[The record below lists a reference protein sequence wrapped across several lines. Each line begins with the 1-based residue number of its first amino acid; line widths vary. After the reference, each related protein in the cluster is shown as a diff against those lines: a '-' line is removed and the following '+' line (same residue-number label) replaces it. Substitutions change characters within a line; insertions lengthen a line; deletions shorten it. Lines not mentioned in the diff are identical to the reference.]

1 MGLAKAPSR
10 AHIVPAKFAL
20 LWRTEYY
27 TKQNLER
34 TKKREEDFVIMASN
48 KPIVDAHGKT
58 FNRNLLV
65 LVLLVGTFCTVLNG
79 TILTTAFPTLMKEF
93 SVTTSDV
100 QWLTTGF
107 LMVNGIMIPVTA
119 WLSNNFSTKILYII
133 AMSTFL
139 VGTIMAFVAPTFWVI
154 LAGRLIQAIGVGI
167 TMPLMQVVMLSIFP
181 ANQRG
186 AAMGLGGL
194 VIGLAPAIGPTLSGF
209 IIDNFSW
216 RALFGMIIP
225 IVILVLILAFFF
237 MRPVIQ
243 THRTK
248 LDILSLI
255 ESTVGFGAILYG
267 FSSVGDEGWGSM
279 IVIGSIAI
287 GIIFILLFGY
297 RQLHMD
303 KPFLE
308 LRVFKEKKFA
318 IAAALSSVTNMAMV
332 GVEMVLPLYLQI
344 VKGMSAFHSG
354 LTLLPGALM
363 IGVMS
368 PITGNAFDKY
378 GPKDLA
384 RMGMFLL
391 TAGTIPFLFLTK
403 STPVLDIVV
412 LYMIRMFGIS
422 MVLMPVTTD
431 GMNALPFNLMSH
443 GTAVNNTV
451 RQVFS
456 SMGTAILISVLTNVT
471 NNLKPG
477 KSLLSAAPLQYQ
489 DKFYDATLSGYHA
502 AFAVAI
508 VFCLLGFMITFMV
521 KSSSKSKEVEL
532 NKTELAGEA

>member
-1 MGLAKAPSR
+1 MANNDKA
-10 AHIVPAKFAL
+10 
-20 LWRTEYY
+20 
-27 TKQNLER
+27 
-34 TKKREEDFVIMASN
+34 
-48 KPIVDAHGKT
+48 IVDAHGKP

-139 VGTIMAFVAPTFWVI
+139 VGTIMCFTAPNFGTI
-154 LAGRLIQAIGVGI
+154 LAGRLIQAVGVGI

-209 IIDNFSW
+209 IIDNSSW
-216 RALFGMIIP
+216 RQLFGMIIP
-225 IVILVLILAFFF
+225 IVIIVLILAFFF
-237 MRPVIQ
+237 MRPVIK
-243 THRTK
+243 TRRTK
-248 LDILSLI
+248 LDVLSLF
-255 ESTVGFGAILYG
+255 ESTLGFGAILYG
-267 FSSVGDEGWGSM
+267 FSSVGDDGWGSM
-279 IVIGSIAI
+279 KVIGSIVV

-303 KPFLE
+303 TPFLE
-308 LRVFKEKKFA
+308 LRVFTEKKFA

-456 SMGTAILISVLTNVT
+456 SMGTAILVSVLTNVT

-477 KSLLSAAPLQYQ
+477 HAILKATPLEYK
-489 DKFYDATLSGYHA
+489 DKFFNATLSGYHA

-508 VFCLLGFMITFMV
+508 VFCLIGFLITFMV
-521 KSSSKSKEVEL
+521 KGSAKSKTIDTDQL
-532 NKTELAGEA
+532 KKTELAGEE

>member
-1 MGLAKAPSR
+1 MANNNKA
-10 AHIVPAKFAL
+10 
-20 LWRTEYY
+20 
-27 TKQNLER
+27 
-34 TKKREEDFVIMASN
+34 
-48 KPIVDAHGKT
+48 IVDAHGKP

-93 SVTTSDV
+93 SVSTSDV

-139 VGTIMAFVAPTFWVI
+139 VGTIMCFVAPTFGTI
-154 LAGRLIQAIGVGI
+154 LAGRLIQAVGVGV

-181 ANQRG
+181 PEKRG
-186 AAMGLGGL
+186 AAMGLNGL
-194 VIGLAPAIGPTLSGF
+194 VVGLAPAIGPTLSGF
-209 IIDNFSW
+209 IIDNSSW
-216 RALFGMIIP
+216 RYLFGMIIP
-225 IVILVLILAFFF
+225 IVVVVLILALIF
-237 MRPVIQ
+237 MRPVLQ

-248 LDILSLI
+248 LDVLSLV
-255 ESTVGFGAILYG
+255 ESTVGFGAVLYG

-279 IVIGSIAI
+279 TVIGSII
-287 GIIFILLFGY
+287 VGIIFIVLFGL

-363 IGVMS
+363 IGIMS

-403 STPVLDIVV
+403 STPVLDIVI

-431 GMNALPFNLMSH
+431 GMNSLPLNLMSH

-456 SMGTAILISVLTNVT
+456 SMGTAILVSVLTNVT

-477 KSLLSAAPLQYQ
+477 KSLLSSSPLKYQ
-489 DKFYDATLSGYHA
+489 DSYINSTLSGYHA

-508 VFCLLGFMITFMV
+508 VFCLIGFFITFMV
-521 KSSSKSKEVEL
+521 KNKAKSRDIDMK
-532 NKTELAGEA
+532 NTELAGEE

>member
-1 MGLAKAPSR
+1 
-10 AHIVPAKFAL
+10 
-20 LWRTEYY
+20 
-27 TKQNLER
+27 
-34 TKKREEDFVIMASN
+34 MANN
-48 KPIVDAHGKT
+48 KEIVDAHGKP

-139 VGTIMAFVAPTFWVI
+139 VGTILCFTAPTFGVI
-154 LAGRLIQAIGVGI
+154 LAGRLIQAVGVGI

-181 ANQRG
+181 ANKRG

-209 IIDNFSW
+209 IIDNWSW
-216 RALFGMIIP
+216 RDLFGMIIP
-225 IVILVLILAFFF
+225 IVIIVLILAFIF

-243 THRTK
+243 TRRTK

-255 ESTVGFGAILYG
+255 ESTLGFGAILYG
-267 FSSVGDEGWGSM
+267 FSSVGDDGWGSLT
-279 IVIGSIAI
+279 VIGSIVT
-287 GIIFILLFGY
+287 GLIFILLFGY
-297 RQLHMD
+297 RQLHM
-303 KPFLE
+303 KTPFLE

-318 IAAALSSVTNMAMV
+318 IAAALSSVTNMAMI
-332 GVEMVLPLYLQI
+332 GVEMILPLYLQI
-344 VKGMSAFHSG
+344 VKGMSAFDSG

-363 IGVMS
+363 MGIMS
-368 PITGNAFDKY
+368 PITGNAFDRF
-378 GPKDLA
+378 GPKDLV

-391 TAGTIPFLFLTK
+391 TAGTIPFLFLTQN
-403 STPVLDIVV
+403 TPIIDIVI

-422 MVLMPVTTD
+422 MVMMPATTD
-431 GMNALPFNLMSH
+431 GMNALPFDLMSH

-456 SMGTAILISVLTNVT
+456 SMGTAILVSVLTNVT
-471 NNLKPG
+471 NNMKPG
-477 KSLLSAAPLQYQ
+477 KALLASAPLKYK
-489 DKFYDATLSGYHA
+489 DNFFNATLSGYHA

-508 VFCLLGFMITFMV
+508 LFCLVGFGISMLIKNT
-521 KSSSKSKEVEL
+521 SKSKEINVSEL
-532 NKTELAGEA
+532 KNTRMAGDE

>member
-1 MGLAKAPSR
+1 MDAGTYWAQLEANSKTGNHLQDWP
-10 AHIVPAKFAL
+10 F
-20 LWRTEYY
+20 

-93 SVTTSDV
+93 NVTTSDV

-154 LAGRLIQAIGVGI
+154 LAGRLIQAVGVGI

>member
-1 MGLAKAPSR
+1 MANNDKA
-10 AHIVPAKFAL
+10 
-20 LWRTEYY
+20 
-27 TKQNLER
+27 
-34 TKKREEDFVIMASN
+34 
-48 KPIVDAHGKT
+48 IVDAHWKP

-139 VGTIMAFVAPTFWVI
+139 VGTIMCFTAPNFGTI
-154 LAGRLIQAIGVGI
+154 LAGRLIQAVGVGI

-209 IIDNFSW
+209 IIDNSSW
-216 RALFGMIIP
+216 RQLFGMIIP
-225 IVILVLILAFFF
+225 IVIIVLILAFFF
-237 MRPVIQ
+237 MRPVIK
-243 THRTK
+243 TRRTK
-248 LDILSLI
+248 LDVLSLI
-255 ESTVGFGAILYG
+255 ESTLGFGAILYG
-267 FSSVGDEGWGSM
+267 FSSVGDDGWGSM
-279 IVIGSIAI
+279 KVIGSIVV
-287 GIIFILLFGY
+287 GVIFILLFGY

-303 KPFLE
+303 TPFLE
-308 LRVFKEKKFA
+308 LRVFTEKKFA

-456 SMGTAILISVLTNVT
+456 SMGTAILVSVLTNVT

-477 KSLLSAAPLQYQ
+477 KSILKATPLAYQ
-489 DKFYDATLSGYHA
+489 DKFFNATLSGYHA
-502 AFAVAI
+502 AFGVAI
-508 VFCLLGFMITFMV
+508 VFCLIGFLITFMV
-521 KSSSKSKEVEL
+521 RNSAKSKTIDTDQL
-532 NKTELAGEA
+532 KKTELAGEK

>member
-1 MGLAKAPSR
+1 
-10 AHIVPAKFAL
+10 
-20 LWRTEYY
+20 
-27 TKQNLER
+27 
-34 TKKREEDFVIMASN
+34 MANSN
-48 KPIVDAHGKT
+48 EHLDVNGKP

-65 LVLLVGTFCTVLNG
+65 MVLLVGTFCTVLNG

-93 SVTTSDV
+93 NVTTSAV

-119 WLSNNFSTKILYII
+119 WLSNNFSNKILYII

-139 VGTIMAFVAPTFWVI
+139 VGTIMCFTAPNFQTI
-154 LAGRLIQAIGVGI
+154 LAGRLIQAVGVGI
-167 TMPLMQVVMLSIFP
+167 TMPLMQVIMLSIFP

-186 AAMGLGGL
+186 TAMGLAGL
-194 VIGLAPAIGPTLSGF
+194 VIGLAPAIGPTLSGW
-209 IIDNFSW
+209 IIDNFTW
-216 RALFGMIIP
+216 RDLFGMIIP
-225 IVILVLILAFFF
+225 IVVIVLILALIY

-243 THRTK
+243 TKRTK
-248 LDILSLI
+248 LDVLSLI
-255 ESTVGFGAILYG
+255 LSTVGFGSVLYG
-267 FSSVGDEGWGSM
+267 FSSVGDDGWGSP
-279 IVIGSIAI
+279 IVLSTIIGGAI
-287 GIIFILLFGY
+287 IVVLFGY
-297 RQLHMD
+297 RQLKMET
-303 KPFLE
+303 PFLE
-308 LRVFKEKKFA
+308 LRVFKVKKFA
-318 IAAALSSVTNMAMV
+318 VSATLSSVTNMAMV
-332 GVEMVLPLYLQI
+332 GVEMILPLYLQI

-354 LTLLPGALM
+354 LTLLPGAIL

-368 PITGNAFDKY
+368 PITGRAFDRF

-412 LYMIRMFGIS
+412 LYMVRMFGIS

-431 GMNALPFNLMSH
+431 GMNALPFDLISH

-456 SMGTAILISVLTNVT
+456 SMGTAILVSVLTNVT

-477 KSLLSAAPLQYQ
+477 KSILAQSPLKYQ
-489 DKFYDATLSGYHA
+489 DKFFNATLNGYHA
-502 AFAVAI
+502 AFGVAI
-508 VFCLLGFMITFMV
+508 LFCVIALGTTFMV
-521 KSSSKSKEVEL
+521 KNNTKSKEIDPEKMNVEMEGD
-532 NKTELAGEA
+532 K

>member
-1 MGLAKAPSR
+1 MANNKA
-10 AHIVPAKFAL
+10 
-20 LWRTEYY
+20 
-27 TKQNLER
+27 
-34 TKKREEDFVIMASN
+34 
-48 KPIVDAHGKT
+48 IVDAHGKP

-93 SVTTSDV
+93 SVSTSAV

-119 WLSNNFSTKILYII
+119 WLSNNFSTKVLYII

-139 VGTIMAFVAPTFWVI
+139 VGTIMCFTAPNFGTI
-154 LAGRLIQAIGVGI
+154 LAGRLVQAVGVGI

-209 IIDNFSW
+209 IIDNWSW
-216 RALFGMIIP
+216 RDLFGMIIP
-225 IVILVLILAFFF
+225 IVVLVLILAFIF

-248 LDILSLI
+248 LDVLSLI
-255 ESTVGFGAILYG
+255 ESTIGFGAILYG
-267 FSSVGDEGWGSM
+267 FSSVGDDGWGSPV
-279 IVIGSIAI
+279 VIGSITA
-287 GIIFILLFGY
+287 GVIFILLFGY

-368 PITGNAFDKY
+368 PITGNAFDKF

-403 STPVLDIVV
+403 STPVLDIVI

-431 GMNALPFNLMSH
+431 GMNALPFDLMSH

-456 SMGTAILISVLTNVT
+456 SMGTAILVSVLTNVT

-477 KSLLSAAPLQYQ
+477 KSLLSAAPLQYK
-489 DKFYDATLSGYHA
+489 DKFFDATLSGYHA

-508 VFCLLGFMITFMV
+508 LFCVLGYLISLMV
-521 KSSSKSKEVEL
+521 TNRSKSKTVDSSTL
-532 NKTELAGEA
+532 AKTRMAGEE

>member
-1 MGLAKAPSR
+1 MP
-10 AHIVPAKFAL
+10 
-20 LWRTEYY
+20 
-27 TKQNLER
+27 
-34 TKKREEDFVIMASN
+34 SN
-48 KPIVDAHGKT
+48 KAIVDAHGKP

-139 VGTIMAFVAPTFWVI
+139 VGTIMCFTAPTFGVI
-154 LAGRLIQAIGVGI
+154 LAGRLIQAVGVGI

-209 IIDNFSW
+209 IIDNWSW
-216 RALFGMIIP
+216 RDLFGMIIP
-225 IVILVLILAFFF
+225 IVILVLILAFIF

-243 THRTK
+243 TRRSK

-267 FSSVGDEGWGSM
+267 FSSVGDDGWGSM
-279 IVIGSIAI
+279 TVLGSIAV

-297 RQLHMD
+297 RQLHM
-303 KPFLE
+303 KTPFLE
-308 LRVFKEKKFA
+308 LRVFTEKKFA
-318 IAAALSSVTNMAMV
+318 IAAALSSVTNMAMI

-363 IGVMS
+363 IGIMS

-378 GPKDLA
+378 GPKD
-384 RMGMFLL
+384 FLL

-412 LYMIRMFGIS
+412 LYMVRMFGIS
-422 MVLMPVTTD
+422 MVMMPVTTD
-431 GMNALPFNLMSH
+431 GMNALPFSLMSH

-456 SMGTAILISVLTNVT
+456 SMGTAILVSVLTNVT

-477 KSLLSAAPLQYQ
+477 KAILTQAPLQYKN
-489 DKFYDATLSGYHA
+489 DFFNATLSGYHA

-508 VFCLLGFMITFMV
+508 LFCVAGYLISLLVTN
-521 KSSSKSKEVEL
+521 SSKSKTIDTDTL
-532 NKTELAGEA
+532 KKTRLAGEE

>member
-1 MGLAKAPSR
+1 MVSNNKA
-10 AHIVPAKFAL
+10 
-20 LWRTEYY
+20 
-27 TKQNLER
+27 
-34 TKKREEDFVIMASN
+34 
-48 KPIVDAHGKT
+48 IVDAHGKP

-139 VGTIMAFVAPTFWVI
+139 VGTIMCFVAPSFGVI
-154 LAGRLIQAIGVGI
+154 LAGRLIQAVGVGI

-209 IIDNFSW
+209 IIDNFTW
-216 RALFGMIIP
+216 RDLFGMIIP
-225 IVILVLILAFFF
+225 IVILVLILACIF

-248 LDILSLI
+248 LDVLSLI

-267 FSSVGDEGWGSM
+267 FSSVGNDGWGS
-279 IVIGSIAI
+279 ITVIGSIVA
-287 GIIFILLFGY
+287 GIIFILLFGF

-308 LRVFKEKKFA
+308 LRVFTEKKFA
-318 IAAALSSVTNMAMV
+318 IAAALSSVTNMAMI

-363 IGVMS
+363 IGIMS
-368 PITGNAFDKY
+368 PITGNAFDKF

-456 SMGTAILISVLTNVT
+456 SMGTAILVSVLTNVT

-477 KSLLSAAPLQYQ
+477 KSLLAQSPLKYK
-489 DKFYDATLSGYHA
+489 DHFFNATLSGYHA

-508 VFCLLGFMITFMV
+508 LFCVIGYLISLMV
-521 KSSSKSKEVEL
+521 TNSSKSKSVDVDTL
-532 NKTELAGEA
+532 KKTRLAGDK

>member
-1 MGLAKAPSR
+1 MP
-10 AHIVPAKFAL
+10 
-20 LWRTEYY
+20 
-27 TKQNLER
+27 
-34 TKKREEDFVIMASN
+34 SN
-48 KPIVDAHGKT
+48 KAIVDAHGKP

-139 VGTIMAFVAPTFWVI
+139 VGTIMCFTAPTFGVI
-154 LAGRLIQAIGVGI
+154 LAGRLIQAVGVGI

-209 IIDNFSW
+209 IIDNWTW
-216 RALFGMIIP
+216 RDLFGMIIP

-237 MRPVIQ
+237 MRPVIK

-248 LDILSLI
+248 LDVLSLI
-255 ESTVGFGAILYG
+255 ESTLGFGAILYG
-267 FSSVGDEGWGSM
+267 FSSVGDDGWGSM
-279 IVIGSIAI
+279 TVLGSIAV

-297 RQLHMD
+297 RQLHM
-303 KPFLE
+303 KTPFLE
-308 LRVFKEKKFA
+308 LRVFTEKKFA
-318 IAAALSSVTNMAMV
+318 IAAALSSVTNMAMI

-363 IGVMS
+363 IGIMS

-412 LYMIRMFGIS
+412 LYMVRMFGIS
-422 MVLMPVTTD
+422 MVMMPVTTD
-431 GMNALPFNLMSH
+431 GMNALPFSLMSH

-456 SMGTAILISVLTNVT
+456 SMGTAILVSVLTNVT

-477 KSLLSAAPLQYQ
+477 KAILTQAPLQYKN
-489 DKFYDATLSGYHA
+489 DFFNATLSGYHA

-508 VFCLLGFMITFMV
+508 LFCVVGYLISLLVTN
-521 KSSSKSKEVEL
+521 SSKSKTVDTDTL
-532 NKTELAGEA
+532 KKTRLAGEE

>member
-1 MGLAKAPSR
+1 MP
-10 AHIVPAKFAL
+10 
-20 LWRTEYY
+20 
-27 TKQNLER
+27 
-34 TKKREEDFVIMASN
+34 SN
-48 KPIVDAHGKT
+48 KAIVDAHGKP

-139 VGTIMAFVAPTFWVI
+139 VGTIMCFTAPTFGVI
-154 LAGRLIQAIGVGI
+154 LAGRLIQAVGVGI

-209 IIDNFSW
+209 IIDNWSW
-216 RALFGMIIP
+216 RDLFGMIIP
-225 IVILVLILAFFF
+225 IVILVLILAFIF

-243 THRTK
+243 THRSK
-248 LDILSLI
+248 LDVLSLI
-255 ESTVGFGAILYG
+255 ESTLGFGAILYG
-267 FSSVGDEGWGSM
+267 FSSVGDDGWGSLT
-279 IVIGSIAI
+279 VLGSIAV

-297 RQLHMD
+297 RQLHM
-303 KPFLE
+303 KTPFLE
-308 LRVFKEKKFA
+308 LRVFTEKKFA
-318 IAAALSSVTNMAMV
+318 IAAALSSVTNMAMI

-363 IGVMS
+363 IGIMS

-403 STPVLDIVV
+403 STPVFDIVV
-412 LYMIRMFGIS
+412 LYMVRMFGIS
-422 MVLMPVTTD
+422 MVMMPVTTD

-456 SMGTAILISVLTNVT
+456 SMGTAILVSVLTNVT

-477 KSLLSAAPLQYQ
+477 KAILTQAPLQYKN
-489 DKFYDATLSGYHA
+489 DFFNATLSGYHA

-508 VFCLLGFMITFMV
+508 LFCVAGYLISLLVTN
-521 KSSSKSKEVEL
+521 SSKSKTIDTDTL
-532 NKTELAGEA
+532 KKTRLAGEE

>member
-1 MGLAKAPSR
+1 M
-10 AHIVPAKFAL
+10 
-20 LWRTEYY
+20 
-27 TKQNLER
+27 
-34 TKKREEDFVIMASN
+34 DSN
-48 KPIVDAHGKT
+48 KKIVDAHGKT
-58 FNRNLLV
+58 FNRNLMV

-119 WLSNNFSTKILYII
+119 WLSNNFSTKVLYII

-139 VGTIMAFVAPTFWVI
+139 VGTIMCFVAPSFGVI
-154 LAGRLIQAIGVGI
+154 LAGRLIQAVGVGI
-167 TMPLMQVVMLSIFP
+167 TMPLMQVVMLSVFP
-181 ANQRG
+181 ANKRG
-186 AAMGLGGL
+186 SAMGLAGL

-209 IIDNFSW
+209 IIDNWTW
-216 RALFGMIIP
+216 RDLFGMIIP

-237 MRPVIQ
+237 MRPVIH

-248 LDILSLI
+248 LDVLSLI

-267 FSSVGDEGWGSM
+267 FSSVGDNGWGSM
-279 IVIGSIAI
+279 TVLGSIAI
-287 GIIFILLFGY
+287 GLISIVLFGY
-297 RQLHMD
+297 RQLHLD

-318 IAAALSSVTNMAMV
+318 IAAALSSVTNMAMI

-368 PITGNAFDKY
+368 PITGNAFDKF

-391 TAGTIPFLFLTK
+391 TAGTIPFLFLTQD
-403 STPVLDIVV
+403 TPVLDIVI

-422 MVLMPVTTD
+422 MVMMPVTTD
-431 GMNALPFNLMSH
+431 GMNSLPFDLMSH
-443 GTAVNNTV
+443 GTAANNTV

-456 SMGTAILISVLTNVT
+456 SMGTAILVSVLTNVT

-477 KSLLSAAPLQYQ
+477 QSLLKSAPLQYK
-489 DKFYDATLSGYHA
+489 DNFFNATLSGYHA

-508 VFCLLGFMITFMV
+508 LFCVIGLLISFMV
-521 KSSSKSKEVEL
+521 NNSSKSKTIDETTL
-532 NKTELAGEA
+532 KNTKLAGEE

>member
-1 MGLAKAPSR
+1 MSS
-10 AHIVPAKFAL
+10 
-20 LWRTEYY
+20 
-27 TKQNLER
+27 
-34 TKKREEDFVIMASN
+34 SN
-48 KPIVDAHGKT
+48 EHLDINGKP

-93 SVTTSDV
+93 NVTTSAV

-119 WLSNNFSTKILYII
+119 WLSNNFSTKVLYII

-139 VGTIMAFVAPTFWVI
+139 IGTIMCFTAPNFGTI
-154 LAGRLIQAIGVGI
+154 LAGRLVQAVGVGI

-181 ANQRG
+181 SNQRG
-186 AAMGLGGL
+186 TAMGLAGL
-194 VIGLAPAIGPTLSGF
+194 VIGLAPAIGPTLSGW
-209 IIDNFSW
+209 IIDNFTW
-216 RALFGMIIP
+216 RDLFGMIIP
-225 IVILVLILAFFF
+225 IVVVVLILAFIF

-243 THRTK
+243 TKRTK
-248 LDILSLI
+248 LDVLSLVL
-255 ESTVGFGAILYG
+255 STLGFGSVLYG
-267 FSSVGDEGWGSM
+267 FSSVGDDGWGSP
-279 IVIGSIAI
+279 IVLSTIIGGVIV
-287 GIIFILLFGY
+287 ILLFGY
-297 RQLHMD
+297 RQLKMD
-303 KPFLE
+303 TPFLE
-308 LRVFKEKKFA
+308 LRVFKVKKFSV
-318 IAAALSSVTNMAMV
+318 AAALSSVTNMAMV
-332 GVEMVLPLYLQI
+332 GVEMILPLYLQI

-354 LTLLPGALM
+354 LTLLPGALL

-368 PITGNAFDKY
+368 PITGRAFDRF

-403 STPVLDIVV
+403 TTPVLDIVV

-431 GMNALPFNLMSH
+431 GMNSLPFDLMSH

-456 SMGTAILISVLTNVT
+456 SMGTAILVSVLTNVT
-471 NNLKPG
+471 NNAKPG
-477 KSLLSAAPLQYQ
+477 HSLLVKAPLQY
-489 DKFYDATLSGYHA
+489 KNNFFDATLSGYHA
-502 AFAVAI
+502 AFMVAI
-508 VFCLLGFMITFMV
+508 LFCLIALAITFMV
-521 KSSSKSKEVEL
+521 KNSSKSKEL
-532 NKTELAGEA
+532 NINNIDEVAGDK

>member
-1 MGLAKAPSR
+1 MGNDKA
-10 AHIVPAKFAL
+10 
-20 LWRTEYY
+20 
-27 TKQNLER
+27 
-34 TKKREEDFVIMASN
+34 
-48 KPIVDAHGKT
+48 IVDAHGKP

-139 VGTIMAFVAPTFWVI
+139 VGTIMCFTAPTFGVI
-154 LAGRLIQAIGVGI
+154 LAGRLIQAVGVGI

-209 IIDNFSW
+209 IIDNWSW
-216 RALFGMIIP
+216 RDLFGMIIP
-225 IVILVLILAFFF
+225 IVVLVLILAFIF
-237 MRPVIQ
+237 MRPVIK

-248 LDILSLI
+248 LDVLSLI
-255 ESTVGFGAILYG
+255 ESTLGFGTILYG
-267 FSSVGDEGWGSM
+267 FSSVGNDGWGSM
-279 IVIGSIAI
+279 TVLGSIAA
-287 GIIFILLFGY
+287 GIIFILLFGF
-297 RQLHMD
+297 RQLHM
-303 KPFLE
+303 KTPFLE

-318 IAAALSSVTNMAMV
+318 VAAALSSVTNMAMI

-363 IGVMS
+363 IGIMS
-368 PITGNAFDKY
+368 PITGNAFDKF

-403 STPVLDIVV
+403 TTPVLDIVV
-412 LYMIRMFGIS
+412 LYMVRMFGIS

-431 GMNALPFNLMSH
+431 GMNALPFDLMSH

-456 SMGTAILISVLTNVT
+456 SMGTAILVSVLTNVT

-477 KSLLSAAPLQYQ
+477 KAILTQAPLQYKN
-489 DKFYDATLSGYHA
+489 DFFNATLSGYHA

-508 VFCLLGFMITFMV
+508 LFCVAGYLISLLVTN
-521 KSSSKSKEVEL
+521 SSKSKTIDTDTL
-532 NKTELAGEA
+532 KKTRLAGEE

>member
-1 MGLAKAPSR
+1 MANNNKA
-10 AHIVPAKFAL
+10 
-20 LWRTEYY
+20 
-27 TKQNLER
+27 
-34 TKKREEDFVIMASN
+34 
-48 KPIVDAHGKT
+48 IVDAHGKP

-93 SVTTSDV
+93 SVSTSDV

-139 VGTIMAFVAPTFWVI
+139 VGTIMCFVAPTFGTI
-154 LAGRLIQAIGVGI
+154 LAGRLIQAVGVGV

-181 ANQRG
+181 PEKRG
-186 AAMGLGGL
+186 AAMGLNGL
-194 VIGLAPAIGPTLSGF
+194 VVGLAPAIGPTLSGF
-209 IIDNFSW
+209 IIDNSSW
-216 RALFGMIIP
+216 RYLFGMIIP
-225 IVILVLILAFFF
+225 IVVVVLILALIF
-237 MRPVIQ
+237 MRPVLQ

-248 LDILSLI
+248 LDVLSLV
-255 ESTVGFGAILYG
+255 ESTVGFGAVLYG

-279 IVIGSIAI
+279 TVIGSIII
-287 GIIFILLFGY
+287 GIIFIVLFGL

-363 IGVMS
+363 IGIMS

-403 STPVLDIVV
+403 STPVLDIVI

-431 GMNALPFNLMSH
+431 GMNSLPLNLMSH

-456 SMGTAILISVLTNVT
+456 SMGTAILVSVLTNVT

-477 KSLLSAAPLQYQ
+477 KSLLSASPLKYQ
-489 DKFYDATLSGYHA
+489 DSYINSTLSGYHA

-508 VFCLLGFMITFMV
+508 VFCLIGFFITFMV
-521 KSSSKSKEVEL
+521 KNKAKSRDIDMK
-532 NKTELAGEA
+532 NTELAGEE

>member
-1 MGLAKAPSR
+1 MANNKA
-10 AHIVPAKFAL
+10 
-20 LWRTEYY
+20 
-27 TKQNLER
+27 
-34 TKKREEDFVIMASN
+34 
-48 KPIVDAHGKT
+48 IVDAHGKP

-93 SVTTSDV
+93 SVSTSAV

-119 WLSNNFSTKILYII
+119 WLSNNYSTKVLYII

-139 VGTIMAFVAPTFWVI
+139 VGTIMCFTAPNFGTI
-154 LAGRLIQAIGVGI
+154 LAGRLVQAVGVGI

-209 IIDNFSW
+209 IIDNWSW
-216 RALFGMIIP
+216 RDLFGMIIP
-225 IVILVLILAFFF
+225 IVVLVLILAFIF

-248 LDILSLI
+248 LDVLSLI
-255 ESTVGFGAILYG
+255 ESTIGFGAILYG
-267 FSSVGDEGWGSM
+267 FSSVGDDGWGSPV
-279 IVIGSIAI
+279 VIGSIAA
-287 GIIFILLFGY
+287 GIIFIILFGY

-368 PITGNAFDKY
+368 PITGNAFDKF

-431 GMNALPFNLMSH
+431 GMNALPFDLMSH

-456 SMGTAILISVLTNVT
+456 SMGTAILVSVLTNVT

-477 KSLLSAAPLQYQ
+477 KSLLSAAPLEYKN
-489 DKFYDATLSGYHA
+489 KFFDATLSGYHA

-508 VFCLLGFMITFMV
+508 LFCIIGYLISLMV
-521 KSSSKSKEVEL
+521 TNRSKSKTIDSSEL
-532 NKTELAGEA
+532 EKTRMAGEE

>member
-1 MGLAKAPSR
+1 M
-10 AHIVPAKFAL
+10 
-20 LWRTEYY
+20 
-27 TKQNLER
+27 
-34 TKKREEDFVIMASN
+34 DSN
-48 KPIVDAHGKT
+48 KKIVDAHGKT
-58 FNRNLLV
+58 FNRNLMV

-93 SVTTSDV
+93 NVTTSDV

-119 WLSNNFSTKILYII
+119 WLSNNFSTKVLYII

-139 VGTIMAFVAPTFWVI
+139 VGTIMCFVAPSFGVI
-154 LAGRLIQAIGVGI
+154 LAGRLIQAVGVGI
-167 TMPLMQVVMLSIFP
+167 TMPLMQVVMLSVFP
-181 ANQRG
+181 ANKRG
-186 AAMGLGGL
+186 SAMGLAGL

-209 IIDNFSW
+209 IIDNWTW
-216 RALFGMIIP
+216 RDLFGMIIP

-237 MRPVIQ
+237 MRPVIH

-248 LDILSLI
+248 LDVLSLI

-267 FSSVGDEGWGSM
+267 FSSVGDNGWGSM
-279 IVIGSIAI
+279 TVLGSIAI
-287 GIIFILLFGY
+287 GLISIVLFGY
-297 RQLHMD
+297 RQLHLD

-318 IAAALSSVTNMAMV
+318 IAAALSSVTNMAMI

-368 PITGNAFDKY
+368 PITGNAFDKF

-391 TAGTIPFLFLTK
+391 TAGTIPFLFLTQD
-403 STPVLDIVV
+403 TPVLDIVI

-422 MVLMPVTTD
+422 MVMMPVTTD
-431 GMNALPFNLMSH
+431 GMNSLPFDLMSH
-443 GTAVNNTV
+443 GTAANNTV

-456 SMGTAILISVLTNVT
+456 SMGTAILVSVLTNVT

-477 KSLLSAAPLQYQ
+477 QSLLKSAPLQYK
-489 DKFYDATLSGYHA
+489 DNFFNATLSGYHA

-508 VFCLLGFMITFMV
+508 LFCVIGLLISFMV
-521 KSSSKSKEVEL
+521 NNSSKSKTIDETTL
-532 NKTELAGEA
+532 KNTKLAGEE

>member
-1 MGLAKAPSR
+1 MNSSKEHLDING
-10 AHIVPAKFAL
+10 
-20 LWRTEYY
+20 
-27 TKQNLER
+27 
-34 TKKREEDFVIMASN
+34 
-48 KPIVDAHGKT
+48 KP
-58 FNRNLLV
+58 FNRNLMV

-93 SVTTSDV
+93 DVTTSAV

-139 VGTIMAFVAPTFWVI
+139 IGTIMCFTAPNFGTI
-154 LAGRLIQAIGVGI
+154 LAGRLIQAVGVGI

-186 AAMGLGGL
+186 TAMGLGGL
-194 VIGLAPAIGPTLSGF
+194 VIGLAPAIGPTLSGW

-216 RALFGMIIP
+216 RDLFGMIIP
-225 IVILVLILAFFF
+225 IVVIVLILAFIF
-237 MRPVIQ
+237 MRPVIN
-243 THRTK
+243 TKRTK

-255 ESTVGFGAILYG
+255 LSTLGFGSVLYG
-267 FSSVGDEGWGSM
+267 FSSVGDDGWGSP
-279 IVIGSIAI
+279 IVLTTIIG
-287 GIIFILLFGY
+287 GVIIILLFGY
-297 RQLHMD
+297 RQLKM
-303 KPFLE
+303 KTPFLE
-308 LRVFKEKKFA
+308 LRVFTVKKFSV
-318 IAAALSSVTNMAMV
+318 AAALSSVTNMAMV
-332 GVEMVLPLYLQI
+332 GVEMILPLYLQI

-354 LTLLPGALM
+354 LTLLPGAIL
-363 IGVMS
+363 IGIMS
-368 PITGNAFDKY
+368 PITGRAFDRF

-412 LYMIRMFGIS
+412 LYMVRMFGIS

-431 GMNALPFNLMSH
+431 GMNSLPFNLMSH

-456 SMGTAILISVLTNVT
+456 SMGTAILVSVLTNVT
-471 NNLKPG
+471 NNTKP
-477 KSLLSAAPLQYQ
+477 SHALLVKAPLQYK
-489 DKFYDATLSGYHA
+489 DDFFNATLGGYHA
-502 AFAVAI
+502 AFMVAI
-508 VFCLLGFMITFMV
+508 LFCLIAFGITFMV
-521 KSSSKSKEVEL
+521 NNSSKSKEINENDLKGVGD
-532 NKTELAGEA
+532 K

>member
-1 MGLAKAPSR
+1 
-10 AHIVPAKFAL
+10 
-20 LWRTEYY
+20 
-27 TKQNLER
+27 
-34 TKKREEDFVIMASN
+34 
-48 KPIVDAHGKT
+48 
-58 FNRNLLV
+58 
-65 LVLLVGTFCTVLNG
+65 
-79 TILTTAFPTLMKEF
+79 
-93 SVTTSDV
+93 
-100 QWLTTGF
+100 
-107 LMVNGIMIPVTA
+107 
-119 WLSNNFSTKILYII
+119 
-133 AMSTFL
+133 
-139 VGTIMAFVAPTFWVI
+139 
-154 LAGRLIQAIGVGI
+154 
-167 TMPLMQVVMLSIFP
+167 
-181 ANQRG
+181 
-186 AAMGLGGL
+186 
-194 VIGLAPAIGPTLSGF
+194 
-209 IIDNFSW
+209 
-216 RALFGMIIP
+216 MIIP
-225 IVILVLILAFFF
+225 IVILVLILACIF

-248 LDILSLI
+248 LDVLSLI

-267 FSSVGDEGWGSM
+267 FSSVGNDGWGS
-279 IVIGSIAI
+279 ITVIGSIVA
-287 GIIFILLFGY
+287 GIIFILLFGF

-308 LRVFKEKKFA
+308 LRVFTEKKFA
-318 IAAALSSVTNMAMV
+318 IAAALSSVTNMAMI

-363 IGVMS
+363 IGIMS
-368 PITGNAFDKY
+368 PITGNAFDKF

-456 SMGTAILISVLTNVT
+456 SMGTAILVSVLTNVT
-471 NNLKPG
+471 NNLKTG
-477 KSLLSAAPLQYQ
+477 KSLLAQSPLKYK
-489 DKFYDATLSGYHA
+489 DHFFNATLSGYHA

-508 VFCLLGFMITFMV
+508 LFCVIGYLISLMV
-521 KSSSKSKEVEL
+521 TNSSKSKSVDVDTL
-532 NKTELAGEA
+532 KKTRLAGDK